1 MISYDFFLDLAL
13 ILLTTKLLGVLTRK
27 LQMPQVVGALIAGV
41 ILGPNILG
49 LVEETQ
55 FLSMMA
61 ELGVIFIMFM
71 AGMETDLN
79 QLRQTGTASIV
90 IAFFGI
96 LFPLAGGFLISG
108 AFNGGFNPQ
117 DAVPF
122 LENLFIGIILM
133 ATSVTITVE
142 TLREMGKL
150 NTKTGT
156 AILGAAVIDD
166 IIGIVALTVLMSL
179 NDASISVFMV
189 VLKILGFFLFAGV
202 CGAAFYFIFRYMS
215 RKHGK
220 KRRVPIYSLVF
231 CLVLSYSAEHFFGVA
246 DITGAYLAGAIISNI
261 TLCEYV
267 NKKIEVTSYMLFS
280 PIFFASIGLKARVE
294 HLNTQVLIFA
304 AALIAV
310 AMLTKLIGGGLGA
323 RLSGFSWAQSLR
335 TGLGMVARGEVA
347 LIVADRG
354 ISAGLLRPEHL
365 TPVVLLVI
373 FSSILTPILLKAS
386 FNSSGG
392 DIQMLQESRYQTYRN
407 KMRTMY

>member
-1 MISYDFFLDLAL
+1 M
-13 ILLTTKLLGVLTRK
+13 GVLTRK
-27 LQMPQVVGALIAGV
+27 LQMPQVVGALIAGLL
-41 ILGPNILG
+41 LGPNILG
-49 LVEETQ
+49 LVEETR

-79 QLRQTGTASIV
+79 QLRQTGKASIL
-90 IAFFGI
+90 IAAFGVV
-96 LFPLAGGFLISG
+96 LPLGGGFLVSG
-108 AFNGGFNPQ
+108 AFNGSFSFQ
-117 DAVPF
+117 DNLIF
-122 LENLFIGIILM
+122 MENLFIGIILM

-166 IIGIVALTVLMSL
+166 IVGIIALTILMSMK
-179 NDASISVFMV
+179 DSTISVSTVFI
-189 VLKILGFFLFAGV
+189 KILGFFIFAAI

-215 RKHGK
+215 KRYGR

-231 CLVLSYSAEHFFGVA
+231 CLFLSYSAEHFFGVA

-280 PIFFASIGLKARVE
+280 PIFFASIGLKARIG
-294 HLNTQVLIFA
+294 HLDAHMLIFA
-304 AALIAV
+304 GALIGV
-310 AMLTKLIGGGLGA
+310 ALLSKLIGGGLGA
-323 RLSGFSWAQSLR
+323 RISGFSWAQSLR
-335 TGLGMVARGEVA
+335 SGLGMMARGEVA

-354 ISAGLLRPEHL
+354 ISAGLLPDEHL
-365 TPVVLLVI
+365 TPIVLLVI
-373 FSSILTPILLKAS
+373 VSSIITPVMLKAS
-386 FNSSGG
+386 FNSRSG
-392 DIQMLQESRYQTYRN
+392 DIQLLQESRYQTYRN
-407 KMRTMY
+407 QVRNMY